1 MTAFEAMKFGPLGD
15 AVAAAMPTSEADPV
29 GVWAAALSLYSAA
42 ISRNVRLDNG
52 RPVVV
57 WTVLAGRSA
66 IGRKGYA
73 LNTAKRLLHPAIGG
87 FLDVRTRDGISS
99 GPSLVDML
107 NKFELETSGLPTGI
121 DGRAMVVE
129 EEWAAVLRTQKRCP
143 KFSTLFRTAW
153 DGKTIS
159 NRTKKET
166 QSVSRPLLGF
176 HAHVTPGE
184 WGKYVSS
191 TDALGGSFN
200 RLLPVLVE
208 RSKMLP
214 YNHRAAV
221 VEVQEIRA
229 AYNWADQSDQPRV
242 MEFDAAA
249 GRRYDEIR
257 AEVEDRMAEL
267 PELLAAYMERAAE
280 QVHRIAAVL
289 TATTRRTKITRKAVE
304 SAWAFVSYSMA
315 SVEKLVREAADQ
327 KTKPVKSTEDL
338 VREVLERYEGEANS
352 TVMLR
357 ALGSRVT
364 AASLRAAVERMPDVE
379 VYKAET
385 AGRGAKPTMY
395 RLIDPAAKVAPEPEK
410 RAPAESVVVVVPERA
425 PEIAP
430 RTELTRKRVVDH
442 AAPARATVPRKP
454 AAAKR
459 SARPTA
465 RPATRR
471 PSAPKPAP
479 APAANSN
486 PFLSLL

>member
-1 MTAFEAMKFGPLGD
+1 MSAFEAMKFGPLGD

-42 ISRNVRLDNG
+42 ISRSVYLDNN

-73 LNTAKRLLHPAIGG
+73 LNTARKLLHPAIGG

-107 NKFELETSGLPTGI
+107 NKFELETSGLPDGI
-121 DGRAMVVE
+121 DGRAMIVE
-129 EEWAAVLRTQKRCP
+129 EEWAAVLKTQKRCP

-176 HAHVTPGE
+176 HAHITPGE

-214 YNHRAAV
+214 YNHKAAKV
-221 VEVQEIRA
+221 DVQELRA
-229 AYNWADQSDQPRV
+229 AYTWASRPAERRV
-242 MEFDAAA
+242 MEFDRSA
-249 GRRYDEIR
+249 GQRYDEIR

-267 PELLAAYMERAAE
+267 PELLASYMERAAE

-304 SAWAFVSYSMA
+304 AAWAFVSYSMA

-338 VREVLERYEGEANS
+338 VREVLTRYEGEANS
-352 TVMLR
+352 TTMLR
-357 ALGSRVT
+357 GLGSRVT
-364 AASLRAAVERMPDVE
+364 SASLRAAVERMPDVE
-379 VYKAET
+379 VEKVKT
-385 AGRGAKPTMY
+385 GRRGGPMVVY
-395 RLIDPAAKVAPEPEK
+395 RLVDPAEK
-410 RAPAESVVVVVPERA
+410 RAQESEQQIPAEPVVAVPEHA
-425 PEIAP
+425 PEVAAP
-430 RTELTRKRVVDH
+430 ARPTRLRVVDQ
-442 AAPARATVPRKP
+442 AAPARATVPRRP
-454 AAAKR
+454 AAAKQPTGTASR
-459 SARPTA
+459 PAARKRPTS
-465 RPATRR
+465 P
-471 PSAPKPAP
+471 PAP
-479 APAANSN
+479 AAPAANSN